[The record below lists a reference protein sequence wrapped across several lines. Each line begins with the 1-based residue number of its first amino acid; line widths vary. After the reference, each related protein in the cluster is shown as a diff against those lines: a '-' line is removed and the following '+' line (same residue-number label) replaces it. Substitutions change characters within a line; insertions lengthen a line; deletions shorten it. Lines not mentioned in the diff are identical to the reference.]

1 MAQEGTVI
9 YAKWIA
15 DPNAVVYKISVQS
28 VEGGTIEVNPAEASV
43 GEPVSITVE
52 PDEGMR
58 LVAGS
63 VTINGK
69 PTDILNFQMPAENV
83 VVSARFEAIPENEK
97 NPEDKKSPLPFI
109 IGAVIILA
117 VAGAAAFI
125 LLRRRDDF
133 SEDEIDE
140 NGTIIDT
147 ENDMSWVDESI
158 VVEDGF
164 KNGEKVVGNFIPE
177 DDFNFN
183 FDDDE
188 E

>member
-1 MAQEGTVI
+1 MALRAMADLADNTEDSY
-9 YAKWIA
+9 YAVLKKIWQMA
-15 DPNAVVYKISVQS
+15 D
-28 VEGGTIEVNPAEASV
+28 
-43 GEPVSITVE
+43 
-52 PDEGMR
+52 
-58 LVAGS
+58 
-63 VTINGK
+63 
-69 PTDILNFQMPAENV
+69 
-83 VVSARFEAIPENEK
+83 K
-97 NPEDKKSPLPFI
+97 NPEDEKSPLPFI

-117 VAGAAAFI
+117 VAGAVTFI

-177 DDFNFN
+177 KDFT
-183 FDDDE
+183 FDFDE
-188 E
+188 EDEEDNK